1 MTRMERSR
9 SPDTLTGVSCT
20 VGEQVCAVSR
30 RPQCPRQL
38 RTPCILIETLTCPLT
53 CREHAPAAYAS
64 CAELGPHSSN
74 GKLSLGG
81 LTSLL
86 GELLLQ
92 LGKLVLDLPQL
103 LLGESLFLFAV
114 LQLLL
119 KILDRLLGV
128 LRAECHVLL
137 DVDLVAGVLLLLFRD
152 GLSLDAEVAPFHD
165 PLLRGNVLTELL
177 VVRNDQHASVVVL
190 DGKHQGS
197 ETISVQIVG
206 GLIEN
211 EDVRVLP
218 HGSGQDDLN
227 LHATAELTDLGVG
240 SGLGVHAE
248 VAQVL
253 LHGGLRELLGHE
265 SGHSCLPLVL
275 ALHNLQVAHFNQ
287 NVLTAD

>member
-137 DVDLVAGVLLLLFRD
+137 DVDLVAGAVVDVLLDLVAGVLLPPFRD
-152 GLSLDAEVAPFHD
+152 GLSLDSEVATLHD

-177 VVRNDQHASVVVL
+177 VVRNDQHTAVVVL

-218 HGSGQDDLN
+218 HGGGQDDLD
-227 LHATAELTDLGVG
+227 LHAAAELVDLGVG

-253 LHGGLRELLGHE
+253 LHGGL
-265 SGHSCLPLVL
+265 
-275 ALHNLQVAHFNQ
+275 
-287 NVLTAD
+287 